1 LVKSIGHL
9 SSLPGYINRITV
21 TLSFNV
27 ELPQQTKVTINGLN
41 GTRIPDNPFSVL
53 DLSGASDLFGSKA
66 GFDAATGTLSLT
78 LIERNKRDQL
88 YIMSFSVRNSMR
100 PQEAPEVFIYTTGGD
115 ISVSARRMDG
125 IVLSIEPPKFTT
137 KMTGQQ
143 FPYPGILNTI
153 TITLTANTEFP
164 STSTMITVT
173 GMYGATAST
182 GLIQS
187 IDSIH
192 PWAGSWDQL
201 SSTLTIRN
209 GDKIEAASSFMIK
222 VQVNN
227 SLTPQEPPTLEV
239 RT

>member
-1 LVKSIGHL
+1 
-9 SSLPGYINRITV
+9 
-21 TLSFNV
+21 
-27 ELPQQTKVTINGLN
+27 
-41 GTRIPDNPFSVL
+41 
-53 DLSGASDLFGSKA
+53 
-66 GFDAATGTLSLT
+66 
-78 LIERNKRDQL
+78 L

-137 KMTGQQ
+137 KITGQQ

-153 TITLTANTEFP
+153 TITLTANTEIP
-164 STSTMITVT
+164 SRSTMITVT